1 MPTTLETPTTKVK
14 PIPDGYH
21 TFTPYLIVKGAARAI
36 DFYKQAFGATERCRL
51 AMPGH
56 KIGHAEI
63 QIGDSV
69 IMLADG
75 CAEMGAKDPEAFGGT
90 PVMCHLYVTDVDKTF
105 AQAIAAG
112 AKVMRPIQNQFYG
125 DRSGMITDPFGHIW
139 NVSTHIEDVTPE
151 ETQKRAAA
159 LFANK
164 EGTPK
169 S

>member
-1 MPTTLETPTTKVK
+1 MSTKPK

-36 DFYKQAFGATERCRL
+36 DFYKQVFGATERTRL
-51 AMPGH
+51 AMPDG

-75 CAEMGAKDPEAFGGT
+75 CPEMGAKDPEAFGGS
-90 PVMCHLYVTDVDKTF
+90 PVMLHLYMPDVDATF
-105 AQAIAAG
+105 DKAVAAG
-112 AKVMRPIQNQFYG
+112 AKVTRPIQNQFYG
-125 DRSGMITDPFGHIW
+125 DRSGMVTDPFGHIW
-139 NVSTHIEDVTPE
+139 NISTHIEDVSPE
-151 ETQKRAAA
+151 EIDKRAAA
-159 LFANK
+159 LFADK
-164 EGTPK
+164 GGKP